1 MIGVVDAVPRPR
13 AGAALSDPPE
23 PCMGGR
29 LWLFVW
35 ATNPPSQC
43 RAELAEHIRGYM
55 RAKRYQLGLRRGAAF
70 IYDE

>member
-1 MIGVVDAVPRPR
+1 
-13 AGAALSDPPE
+13 
-23 PCMGGR
+23 MGGR